1 MRALPVSPTM
11 RRMRTSLLVAIALLG
26 FGCGDDGNKAVD
38 APAPAIDAAPT
49 VDAAPPP
56 LALDCG
62 TYCSAIK
69 TTCTGANAQYSD
81 DAHCMAMCAK
91 FTPGTQADTSGNTL
105 GCHNWHIQNITV
117 RANPADTHCNH
128 AGPLGGKI
136 DPTPDV
142 HCGDPCNDFCDL
154 EIAVCGMGATAPA
167 QYADKATC
175 VAACKGDGTAANP
188 GFGLTHPY
196 KYDGGNPQ
204 GDSLACRMYHLTNAA
219 ITGQAMTHCPHTSA
233 AGGTSAATCMKGTAA
248 TP

>member
-1 MRALPVSPTM
+1 M

-38 APAPAIDAAPT
+38 APTPAIDAAPT
-49 VDAAPPP
+49 VDAAPP

-81 DAHCMAMCAK
+81 DAHCMAMCSK

-117 RANPADTHCNH
+117 RGNPADTHCSH

-142 HCGDPCNDFCDL
+142 HCGDPCNDFCEL
-154 EIAVCGMGATAPA
+154 EVAVCGVTGAANA
-167 QYADKATC
+167 KGQYASKDAC
-175 VAACKGDGTAANP
+175 VTACKGNGTATS
-188 GFGLTHPY
+188 GFALTHPY
-196 KYDGGNPQ
+196 KYDGGVPA

-219 ITGQAMTHCPHTSA
+219 ASDAAATTHCKHTGPA
-233 AGGTSAATCMKGTAA
+233 PTQADGACVMGT
-248 TP
+248 TPTP